1 MFFYD
6 IGLWSSFR
14 VGTLNKLAAAYVRCI
29 KIFFGYDKYAS
40 VTCTLLNLGLSS
52 FKTILFNAGV
62 IFNSRL
68 SATINNLVHY
78 AARV

>member
-1 MFFYD
+1 MCFYD

-14 VGTLNKLAAAYVRCI
+14 VGTLNKLAAAYVRYI
-29 KIFFGYDKYAS
+29 KIFFGYHKYAS
-40 VTCTLLNLGLSS
+40 VTCMLLDLGLPS

-68 SATINNLVHY
+68 SATINSLVHY
-78 AARV
+78 ATRV